1 MTAKQI
7 KKMRKKTG
15 LSQAKFA
22 KKFGLS
28 FRTLQGWETDRTPK
42 TTAFKALMNSIEMQ
56 LKG

>member
-22 KKFGLS
+22 KKFGLN
-28 FRTLQGWETDRTPK
+28 FRTLQGWETRRKPSNMACQLLK
-42 TTAFKALMNSIEMQ
+42 TIQMQ
-56 LKG
+56 LK